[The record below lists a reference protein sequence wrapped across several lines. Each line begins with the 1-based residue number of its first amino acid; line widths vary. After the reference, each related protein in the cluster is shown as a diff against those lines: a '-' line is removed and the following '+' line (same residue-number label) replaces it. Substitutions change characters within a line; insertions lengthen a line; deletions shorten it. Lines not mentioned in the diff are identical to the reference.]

1 MTSTTAEFSN
11 LFQAVLVSLLLTLVT
26 SLIGIWIA
34 RRFKLLDVPGVAPY
48 KQHKLPMPYAGGIAL
63 ALSLVILTLLTG
75 LWRDPQIRS
84 MLIVGLVIF
93 GFGLLDDIRRLS
105 AQAKLLGQLLAAVLL
120 VMSGITIQVFELQS
134 FFIGGSGQLFVWLD
148 RFLTIF
154 WVVGVTN
161 AFNLVDS
168 MDGLSVGLSGWAFV
182 FFMLATIA
190 SGQHLL
196 SVTSAIMVG
205 ICLAIF
211 YFNSSP
217 AKMFLGDSGAQTLG
231 FFLSVMAILYNPLD
245 SYQTSSYLVPILLV
259 GVPIFDT
266 SLVTISRMR
275 RRTPF
280 YKGNRDHTYHRLAA
294 MGMEPS
300 RAVFTMHLGALVLD
314 CLAFIA
320 VALPPLWA
328 NGVLVFAVLA
338 GIVLVFFFEKRQA

>member
-1 MTSTTAEFSN
+1 MTSTSAEFSS
-11 LFQAVLVSLLLTLVT
+11 LFQALLVSLLLTLGT
-26 SLIGIWIA
+26 CLIGIWTA

-63 ALSLVILTLLTG
+63 ALSLLILTLSTG

-84 MLIVGLVIF
+84 MLIIGLVVF

-105 AQAKLLGQLLAAVLL
+105 PQAKILGQLFAAVLL
-120 VMSGITIQVFELQS
+120 VLSGVTIQVFESQS
-134 FFIGGSGQLFVWLD
+134 FFFGGSSPVYVWLD

-168 MDGLSVGLSGWAFV
+168 MDGLSVGLSGWAFA
-182 FFMLATIA
+182 FFMLATID

-231 FFLSVMAILYNPLD
+231 FLLSVMAILYNPLD
-245 SYQTSSYLVPILLV
+245 SFQTSSYLVPILLV

-266 SLVTISRMR
+266 SMVTISRIR
-275 RRTPF
+275 RKTPF

-300 RAVFTMHLGALVLD
+300 RAVLTMHLGALVLD

-320 VALPPLWA
+320 VSLPPLWA
-328 NGVLVFAVLA
+328 NCVLGVTVLA
-338 GIVLVFFFEKRQA
+338 GIGLVFFFEKHQG

>member
-34 RRFKLLDVPGVAPY
+34 RRFKLMDVPGVAPY
-48 KQHKLPMPYAGGIAL
+48 KQHKMPMPYAGGIAL
-63 ALSLVILTLLTG
+63 ALSLLVLTLLTG

-84 MLIVGLVIF
+84 MMVVGVVVF
-93 GFGLLDDIRRLS
+93 GFGLLDDVRRLS
-105 AQAKLLGQLLAAVLL
+105 AQAKLLGQLFAAILL
-120 VMSGITIQVFELQS
+120 VYSGISIQIFESHS
-134 FFIGGSGQLFVWLD
+134 FFFGGSGSLFVWLD
-148 RFLTIF
+148 RLATIF
-154 WVVGVTN
+154 WIVGVTN

-168 MDGLSVGLSGWAFV
+168 MDGLSVGLSGWAFA
-182 FFMLATIA
+182 FFMLATIV

-231 FFLSVMAILYNPLD
+231 FLLAVIAILYNPID
-245 SYQTSSYLVPILLV
+245 SFQTSSYLVPILLI

-266 SLVTISRMR
+266 SLVTISRIR

-280 YKGNRDHTYHRLAA
+280 YKGNRDHTYHRLAQ

-320 VALPPLWA
+320 VSLPPLWA
-328 NGVLVFAVLA
+328 NGVLLLTVLI
-338 GIVLVFFFEKRQA
+338 GIGLVWFFEKSSV

>member
-1 MTSTTAEFSN
+1 MTSTTAEFSS

-26 SLIGIWIA
+26 GLIGIWIA
-34 RRFKLLDVPGVAPY
+34 RRYKLLDVPGVAAY

-63 ALSLVILTLLTG
+63 ALTLIVLAFSTG

-84 MLIVGLVIF
+84 MLLIGLVVF

-105 AQAKLLGQLLAAVLL
+105 AQAKLLGQLFAAILL
-120 VMSGITIQVFELQS
+120 VASGITIQVFESQS
-134 FFIGGSGQLFVWLD
+134 FFFGGPGPLYVWLD

-168 MDGLSVGLSGWAFV
+168 MDGLSVGLSGWAFA
-182 FFMLATIA
+182 FFMLATID

-211 YFNSSP
+211 YYNSSP

-231 FFLSVMAILYNPLD
+231 FLLAVMAILYNPVD
-245 SYQTSSYLVPILLV
+245 SFQTSSYLVPILLV

-275 RRTPF
+275 RKTPF
-280 YKGNRDHTYHRLAA
+280 YKGNRDHTYHRLVA

-320 VALPPLWA
+320 VTLPPLYA
-328 NGVLVFAVLA
+328 NGVLVFAILA
-338 GIVLVFFFEKRQA
+338 GIGLVFFFERNQT